1 MRLTALLFTAI
12 LAAAPSWAGQ
22 AQPSSKPDGS
32 SPSKDGTK
40 EQQAK
45 DQAPNLPVSIDKIK
59 KELEQPSVQT
69 LRGIDEKPT
78 FKLEVHE
85 RQKISLD
92 DLIKSLDFKAGPVP
106 AGGVYGYEMQRQM
119 WPATNNPL
127 VQPYAAFN
135 QGQLL
140 TILVENLVGK
150 YLAGKAA
157 NTITSAMREHA
168 LTQAREEVQQ
178 TINEYCAAQ
187 PNHGAG
193 IQICNKPIQ

>member
-12 LAAAPSWAGQ
+12 LVAAPSWAAQ
-22 AQPSSKPDGS
+22 AQPSSKPDAS

-40 EQQAK
+40 EQTK
-45 DQAPNLPVSIDKIK
+45 DQATNLPVSIDKIK
-59 KELEQPSVQT
+59 KELEQPAVQT

-85 RQKISLD
+85 RQRISLD

-106 AGGVYGYEMQRQM
+106 AGGVYGFEMQRQM

-127 VQPYAAFN
+127 AQPYAAFN
-135 QGQLL
+135 QPQLL
-140 TILVENLVGK
+140 TILIENLVGK

-157 NTITSAMREHA
+157 NAITSAMREHA
-168 LTQAREEVQQ
+168 VAQAREEVQQ
-178 TINEYCAAQ
+178 TIAEYCAAQ

>member
-12 LAAAPSWAGQ
+12 LVGAPAWAQQ
-22 AQPSSKPDGS
+22 AQPSSKPDAS
-32 SPSKDGTK
+32 SPSKDAAKAGTK
-40 EQQAK
+40 
-45 DQAPNLPVSIDKIK
+45 DQESNLPVSIDKIK
-59 KELEQPSVQT
+59 KELEQPPSLT
-69 LRGIDEKPT
+69 LRGLDDKPT
-78 FKLEVHE
+78 FKLEVRE

-106 AGGVYGYEMQRQM
+106 AGGVHMYEMQRQV
-119 WPATNNPL
+119 WNPTNNPL

-157 NTITSAMREHA
+157 GAVTSAMREHA
-168 LTQAREEVQQ
+168 IAQAREEVQQ

-187 PNHGAG
+187 PNQGAG
-193 IQICNKPIQ
+193 IDICGKPIQ